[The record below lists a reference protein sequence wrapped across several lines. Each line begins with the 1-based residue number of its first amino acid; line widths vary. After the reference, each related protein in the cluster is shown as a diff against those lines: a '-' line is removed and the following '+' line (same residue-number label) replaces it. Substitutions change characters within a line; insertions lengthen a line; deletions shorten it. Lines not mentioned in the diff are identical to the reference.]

1 MTIDV
6 TPDGLVLE
14 PVRPRTDELVTE
26 LTALA
31 PLLFRVA
38 MSIVRNRSLAED
50 VVQETLVKAWTNLDK
65 FRGDAPFRVWV
76 IRIAN
81 NTAISM
87 LRKQRDQPTDPVTMS
102 EVLAGGAG
110 PDRNA
115 EGRAMVGQLWVA
127 LDRLDPLS
135 RAIVVLREIEGMS
148 YEDIAEAL
156 DVALPTVKT
165 RLFRARRELSL
176 RLEAWR

>member
-6 TPDGLVLE
+6 TPDGLALE
-14 PVRPRTDELVTE
+14 SPRPRTDELVSE
-26 LTALA
+26 LTSLA

-87 LRKQRDQPTDPVTMS
+87 LRKQRDQPTDPVMMS

-115 EGRAMVGQLWVA
+115 EGRAMVDQLWRA

-135 RAIVVLREIEGMS
+135 RAIVVLREIEAMS

-165 RLFRARRELSL
+165 RLFRARRELAL
-176 RLEAWR
+176 RLEEWR

>member
-6 TPDGLVLE
+6 TPADQPGQLA
-14 PVRPRTDELVTE
+14 PRDELVSE
-26 LTALA
+26 LTSMT
-31 PLLFRVA
+31 PLIFRVA
-38 MSIVRNRSLAED
+38 MSIVRNRSSAED

-76 IRIAN
+76 LRIAN

-87 LRKQRDQPTDPVTMS
+87 LRRQREQLTDPTTMS
-102 EVLAGGAG
+102 MVPGTSLSTPA
-110 PDRNA
+110 RSA
-115 EGRAMVGQLWVA
+115 EGRAMLDQLWAA

-135 RAIVVLREIEGMS
+135 RSIVVLREMEGMS
-148 YEDIAEAL
+148 YEDIASSL
-156 DVALPTVKT
+156 DIALPTVKT
-165 RLFRARRELSL
+165 RLFRARRELAN